1 MTKQK
6 KFGLVFEDHL
16 PECTPLYDY
25 PVKKGSIVAKK
36 TGKVSDNFIV
46 KSIVDGKAECEGVET
61 HETET
66 IDVSELV
73 CVARFG
79 EPIYPYLKPID
90 SICNAPDSDLWHTLI
105 EADNYHALQ
114 LLEYLYACKVDCIYI
129 DPPYNTGAH
138 DWKYNNDYV
147 DSADSYRHSKWLSM
161 MQKRLAIAKR
171 LLNPKDSVL
180 IVTIDEKEY
189 LHLGCLLEEMFPE
202 ADIQMISSVIM
213 PSGSSRVGRFGRA
226 DEYIFYCFIGS
237 SVVSPWKTDMLRDN
251 EGENVPVR
259 WNGLIRNGEGS
270 RRSRIPSLFYPILLD
285 NKTGDL
291 ISVGDPIPP
300 AMSVSD
306 YEVPEGQIAMWPIDK
321 SGNELMW
328 RLYPPTLREYFKKG
342 YAKLGKRDPVTG
354 LRPISYLQSG
364 MIDKLETGQ
373 IRIIG
378 ETIEGALELEYAEGG
393 KTYAPLTVWN
403 RVSHSAAEHGSG
415 MIKKIIPGRHFSFP
429 KSVYAEQ
436 DTLRF
441 VVGDKPEALI
451 LDFFAGSGTTLH
463 AVNLLN
469 AEDGGHRRCIMVT
482 NNEVS
487 DDESK
492 ALRKQGFR
500 PGDEEWERLGIA
512 RYVNWPRTVCSIE
525 GHDTNGKPLKGN
537 YYGTDR
543 PMAAGFPA
551 NAAFLK
557 LGFLNKNAVALGR
570 QFKELVPLL
579 WMKAGAFGPCPSV
592 DENVPEMLILPQNRF
607 AVLIDELQW
616 PLFEKEVLHH
626 KDIETVFIITDSESG
641 YREMISHLNVENTYQ
656 LYRDYLD
663 NFRINKGR

>member
-469 AEDGGHRRCIMVT
+469 AEDGGRRRCIMVT